1 MSLSKESPVVG
12 NPRVPEAAD
21 AGPDA
26 DDARV
31 PGLITHL
38 PSPTK

>member
-1 MSLSKESPVVG
+1 MVV
-12 NPRVPEAAD
+12 NPRVPEAAGD
-21 AGPDA
+21 AGLDA

-38 PSPTK
+38 PWSPAK